1 MLRALA
7 FLLALTAQVPGD
19 PAAQLRTTIEGRRM
33 LAFLDALNTGTPAAL
48 QAFVESGF
56 SAQARQRTADAERVE
71 RLTAMSHELSP
82 LTIVAAPPT
91 TSERAS
97 ARVRP
102 KAGEP
107 MTLTLEF
114 EPGGGAKVSGIR
126 VEAGDDGEG
135 EEEAVTPKGSDTEV
149 ASAADAW
156 ISALAARDEFSGV
169 VRLSRKGKVF
179 FEKAWGMADRGLAV
193 PNRSSTRFNIGSI
206 TKAFTQ
212 STIARLQREGK
223 LSLDDSV
230 AKHLPDL
237 AIPSADR
244 ITIRQLLAMRSGLGD
259 IFGERFDATPKE
271 RLRTLKDYVPL
282 FADRP
287 LRFAPG
293 QGREYSNAGYIVLGL
308 IVEKVSG
315 RDYFDYLRDAVE
327 KPAGMSHSGAFEVD
341 AIVPDRA
348 IGYTRNG
355 GVRRA
360 NTYALPARGS
370 SAGGTYA
377 TAEDLEKFAA
387 AVADGVLPMPEG
399 GLAQGGNLGVAGG
412 TEGCNAVLDSDK
424 ESGLIFVVLA
434 NDDPPAAQRVARR
447 LRAWLGER

>member
-7 FLLALTAQVPGD
+7 FLLALTAQMPGD
-19 PAAQLRTTIEGRRM
+19 PAAPLRATVEGRRM

-71 RLTAMSHELSP
+71 RLTGMSRELSP
-82 LTIVAAPPT
+82 VTIVAAPPT

-102 KAGEP
+102 RAGEP

-114 EPGGGAKVSGIR
+114 EPGGGAKISGIR
-126 VEAGDDGEG
+126 VEAGDAEG
-135 EEEAVTPKGSDTEV
+135 DEPADAPKGSDAEV
-149 ASAADAW
+149 ATAADAW
-156 ISALAARDEFSGV
+156 ISELAAKDEFSGV

-179 FEKAWGMADRGLAV
+179 FEKAWGMADRGLSV
-193 PNRSSTRFNIGSI
+193 PNRPSTRFNIGSI

-212 STIARLQREGK
+212 SAIARLQREGK
-223 LSLDDSV
+223 LSLDDPV

-237 AIPSADR
+237 PIPSADR

-271 RLRTLKDYVPL
+271 RLRTLRDYVPL

-348 IGYTRNG
+348 IGYTKRNG

-412 TEGCNAVLDSDK
+412 TEGCNAVLDSDR
-424 ESGLIFVVLA
+424 ESARVFVVLA
-434 NDDPPAAQRVARR
+434 NDDPPTAQQVARR